1 MAKTMTAGEL
11 MSILSTYPGHM
22 PIFFYDADKE
32 RDSMVEV
39 VELAGPA
46 MDVEETGTIS
56 WNTPYYCKGVSNI
69 EEHWMMHGM
78 CPILCMRE
86 KTLWERKEDD
96 SQRAESE
103 SC

>member
-1 MAKTMTAGEL
+1 MAKTMTVEEL
-11 MSILSTYPGHM
+11 MNILSTYPGHM

-32 RDSMVEV
+32 RDSMIEV

-69 EEHWMMHGM
+69 EEHWMAHGM

-96 SQRAESE
+96 SQRAKSE

>member
-1 MAKTMTAGEL
+1 MAKTMTVEEL

-32 RDSMVEV
+32 RDSMIEV
-39 VELAGPA
+39 VELAGPIS
-46 MDVEETGTIS
+46 DVEETGDIS
-56 WNTPYYCKGVSNI
+56 WSTPYYCKGVSNI
-69 EEHWMMHGM
+69 EDHWQTNGM

-96 SQRAESE
+96 SQRAESK

>member
-1 MAKTMTAGEL
+1 MAKTMTVEGL
-11 MSILSTYPGHM
+11 MNILSTYPGHM

-32 RDSMVEV
+32 RDSMIEV

-69 EEHWMMHGM
+69 EEHWMAHGM

-86 KTLWERKEDD
+86 KSLWERKEDD
-96 SQRAESE
+96 SQRAKSD

>member
-1 MAKTMTAGEL
+1 MAKTMTVGEL
-11 MSILSTYPGHM
+11 MSILSTYPDYM

-32 RDSMVEV
+32 RDSMIEV

-46 MDVEETGTIS
+46 MDVEETGDIS

-96 SQRAESE
+96 SQRAESK

>member
-1 MAKTMTAGEL
+1 MAKTMTVEEL

-32 RDSMVEV
+32 RDSMIEV

-46 MDVEETGTIS
+46 MDVEETGDIS
-56 WNTPYYCKGVSNI
+56 WSTPYYCKGVSNI

-96 SQRAESE
+96 GQRAESK

>member
-1 MAKTMTAGEL
+1 MAKTMTVEEL
-11 MSILSTYPGHM
+11 MNILSTYPGYM

-32 RDSMVEV
+32 RDSMIEV

-69 EEHWMMHGM
+69 EEHWMAHGM

-86 KTLWERKEDD
+86 KSLWERKEDD
-96 SQRAESE
+96 SQRTKSE